1 MLFQE
6 HGGHDDQR
14 GQGKGCCFY
23 KFFISQC
30 FAVCKRHMYC
40 KRVEHMNAG
49 QDIRRSICTVQPFYY
64 ICEDI
69 ISWKFGRTYV
79 LSIWINIGNNQENSH
94 SHHKIKCQLIVFMF
108 VFVKKYKI
116 NHSQDHVWKPQH
128 IRNDK
133 ELTKWNPVI
142 KYCMYDMIAVNRSV
156 LQVTEEQDINDAVNS
171 NHKSMPVFGNKTF
184 QNFTFFGEL
193 FHTISYHL
201 HTAFTNKFSHKV
213 YKNFIKKFSIKFS
226 VLQSFNIKQN
236 KDFTAFYYTD
246 IN

>member
-1 MLFQE
+1 M
-6 HGGHDDQR
+6 
-14 GQGKGCCFY
+14 
-23 KFFISQC
+23 
-30 FAVCKRHMYC
+30 
-40 KRVEHMNAG
+40 
-49 QDIRRSICTVQPFYY
+49 
-64 ICEDI
+64 
-69 ISWKFGRTYV
+69 

-116 NHSQDHVWKPQH
+116 NHSQNHVWKPQH

>member
-1 MLFQE
+1 
-6 HGGHDDQR
+6 
-14 GQGKGCCFY
+14 
-23 KFFISQC
+23 
-30 FAVCKRHMYC
+30 MYC

-69 ISWKFGRTYV
+69 VSWKFGRTYV

-171 NHKSMPVFGNKTF
+171 NHESMPVFGNKTF

>member
-1 MLFQE
+1 M
-6 HGGHDDQR
+6 D
-14 GQGKGCCFY
+14 
-23 KFFISQC
+23 
-30 FAVCKRHMYC
+30 C

-69 ISWKFGRTYV
+69 VSWKFCWTYV

-116 NHSQDHVWKPQH
+116 NHSQNHVWKPQH

-193 FHTISYHL
+193 FHTIPYHNIFIL
-201 HTAFTNKFSHKV
+201 LLQI
-213 YKNFIKKFSIKFS
+213 NFLIKYIKI
-226 VLQSFNIKQN
+226 L
-236 KDFTAFYYTD
+236 
-246 IN
+246 